1 MSMLLWA
8 LACCLPL
15 PDAVTGKKP
24 APTGPITVTEPR
36 ATPVIRQP
44 HDEPTSSD
52 PNEPAAAMTKEQCQD
67 LAEGSAVAGPDCIT
81 REVQCNTVVFD
92 HTLGGT
98 QAFDSAFYDRHK
110 CTPRT
115 TNHDSGNER
124 TYLLHVPD
132 GDHRVVAWLDTPCA
146 DLDLT
151 MMTTLDKD
159 RCPTV
164 DSLVKVCDMWP
175 KPGTHREHVE
185 FATQGA
191 TDVLVVVE
199 GKNNAEGAFAVTL
212 QCKDG
217 LY

>member
-1 MSMLLWA
+1 MLLLLA
-8 LACCLPL
+8 MACCLPIPGL
-15 PDAVTGKKP
+15 SGKSEP
-24 APTGPITVTEPR
+24 AYHPITVSEPR

-44 HDEPTSSD
+44 HDEPVSGD
-52 PNEPAAAMTKEQCQD
+52 PNEPPVAMSKDQCED
-67 LAEGSAVAGPDCIT
+67 LDEGSRVEGPDCIT
-81 REVQCNTVVFD
+81 REVQCNTVIYD

-124 TYLLHVPD
+124 TYLLHMPD

-151 MMTTLDKD
+151 LMTTLDKD
-159 RCPTV
+159 RCPTM

-175 KPGTHREHVE
+175 KPGTKREHVE

-191 TDVLVVVE
+191 TDVLIVVE